1 MTIRPYPPGPQP
13 LKITSPSAAAWIV
26 VPLGATISIPSCRR
40 VASCSKPRE
49 TSPCTGQ
56 ISIIL
61 CRNASLLV
69 IVIGAGLDAEERG
82 EGRRRLEKGLASVIG
97 LTVSVPQGQRLAISR
112 CCVAPGT

>member
-13 LKITSPSAAAWIV
+13 LKITSPSAAACIE

-56 ISIIL
+56 IRAIL
-61 CRNASLLV
+61 SRNASLV
-69 IVIGAGLDAEERG
+69 ATVIGEI
-82 EGRRRLEKGLASVIG
+82 LADEVSCDDSRIAVTDCEPDNSNIDSVSTG
-97 LTVSVPQGQRLAISR
+97 
-112 CCVAPGT
+112 